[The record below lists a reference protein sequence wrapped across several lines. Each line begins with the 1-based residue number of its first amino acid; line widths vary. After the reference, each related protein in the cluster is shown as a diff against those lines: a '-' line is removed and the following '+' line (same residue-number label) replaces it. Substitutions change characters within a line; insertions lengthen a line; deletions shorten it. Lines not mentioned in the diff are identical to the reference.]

1 MSRDPVDAA
10 FVRFQQ
16 RGAPQDLAEV
26 FDATAAELLRVARHL
41 VGDAHAAEDVVQATF
56 VAAIESAPR
65 YEPSRPVAAW
75 LHGILAHQA
84 RRPSGRRLPA
94 PDPQRLVTP
103 TVTGPESGAEHGEL
117 TRAVDDAIARMPE
130 AYQPVLRLHL
140 GHGMPAPEIALA
152 LHRAPDTVRKQ
163 IARGLERLRTLL
175 PAGLAGALAAWLLP
189 TRGLALVRNEVLA
202 TAARGT
208 AATTSA
214 AAAATLGVLAMK
226 KLLLVGAGLL
236 AVALVWSL
244 WPASGTHT
252 PGVEASA
259 NEVASAGSAGAL
271 AATRDAAAAAPAVAA
286 AERTVVA
293 ASADA
298 LATLLVGVHWSDGT
312 PAADIGVR
320 LFANDLNERALRT
333 DARGEA
339 RFADLEPGR
348 VPVTLDRNIEQR
360 ATVARGEE

>member
-163 IARGLERLRTLL
+163 IARGLERLRALL
-175 PAGLAGALAAWLLP
+175 PAGLAGALAAWLSP
-189 TRGLALVRNEVLA
+189 TRGLALVRSDVLA
-202 TAARGT
+202 AAGRGT
-208 AATTSA
+208 AATTT

-236 AVALVWSL
+236 AAALLWSVW
-244 WPASGTHT
+244 PTGGARTAAAGDASTVV
-252 PGVEASA
+252 P
-259 NEVASAGSAGAL
+259 AGASNAL
-271 AATRDAAAAAPAVAA
+271 ASTRDVAAAGPATTA

-293 ASADA
+293 EPAAA
-298 LATLLVGVHWSDGT
+298 VATLLVGVHWSGGT
-312 PAADIGVR
+312 PASDI
-320 LFANDLNERALRT
+320 
-333 DARGEA
+333 
-339 RFADLEPGR
+339 R
-348 VPVTLDRNIEQR
+348 VSLY
-360 ATVARGEE
+360 A